1 VDASGL
7 SSRSSRPAFTEMRQL
22 SQACAVPFPNYKL
35 AGSVERLM
43 NLLTAV
49 DQDVEIVIRNKT
61 RSRRA
66 VRIRVVAA

>member
-1 VDASGL
+1 
-7 SSRSSRPAFTEMRQL
+7 MRQL

-43 NLLTAV
+43 NLLKAV

-61 RSRRA
+61 RSRRP